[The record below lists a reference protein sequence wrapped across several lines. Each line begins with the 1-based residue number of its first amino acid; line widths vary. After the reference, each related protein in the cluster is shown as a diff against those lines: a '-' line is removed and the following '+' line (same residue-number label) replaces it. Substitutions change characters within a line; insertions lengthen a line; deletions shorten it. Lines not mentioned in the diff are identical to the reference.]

1 MFLDEISIQT
11 SILIYA
17 GLGFIFF
24 LGFGYYF
31 FRNPIKNGQS
41 VTWRIILGGFRG
53 LILASLLIAI
63 FPFKIFENL
72 NSQESVEFIFVVDFP
87 ELTNKDFDRAFR
99 KVDSIVKINHPKVV
113 WIDFKGQAVINFKKS
128 LSNSRSLVQ
137 LNQRRQFCFPFYVY
151 LWTF

>member
-99 KVDSIVKINHPKVV
+99 KVDSIVKI
-113 WIDFKGQAVINFKKS
+113 II
-128 LSNSRSLVQ
+128 
-137 LNQRRQFCFPFYVY
+137 QRLFGLILRAKR
-151 LWTF
+151 